1 MAGPRRLLG
10 QILKEQGLVTEFDI
24 QQAVKLQRE
33 KGGALGKI
41 MIDQGMISQENLT
54 SALAEQAGMEAIDLD
69 RVEIPAEVIEM
80 VEPNVVETY
89 QIMPVAYDGT
99 TLTIALADPLNFT
112 ILDDLKFM
120 IPNVE
125 EIKPAVSNPDAVTR
139 AIERWYA
146 GRTETLEDVIGDLSK
161 SDDFLVKDAREEIPD
176 VEQLE
181 KDINAT
187 PVVKLLNMVLLQ
199 AIKDRASDI
208 HFEPFE
214 KEFKIRYR
222 VDGVLYEM
230 MPPPIQLARAVIS
243 RIKVMSNLDIAEAR
257 LPQDGRIELNIGG
270 RPVDLRVSTLP
281 TMYGESCVLRVL
293 DRSNVSLDLEQLGLR
308 ADELRILRGVIQKP
322 NGIILVTGPTGSGK
336 TTTLYSCVNETNT
349 IDLKIITTED
359 PVEYDIPG
367 VIQVPINEEI
377 GVTFAA
383 CLRSI
388 LRQDPDKILV
398 GEIRDLETSQIAVE
412 SSLTGH
418 IVFSTVHTTDAPS
431 AIVRLVDLGLEPFLI
446 TATLEAIVG
455 QRLVR
460 RICINC
466 RQEYMPTDDELMELE
481 LTRSEV
487 AGRHFYYGQ
496 GCKAC
501 NGTGYKGRIAI
512 FEIMTITDRIRD
524 MIMAQASSAEL
535 RRVAQEEGMRTLREA
550 GLLHIFDGI
559 STIEEVVKETVAS
572 AM

>member
-1 MAGPRRLLG
+1 MPGPRRLLG
-10 QILKEQGLVTEFDI
+10 QILKDQGLVTEFDI

-41 MIDQGMISQENLT
+41 MIDQGMIAQDNLT
-54 SALAEQAGMEAIDLD
+54 AALAEQAGMEAIDLD
-69 RVEIPAEVIEM
+69 RIDVPAEVIEM

-89 QIMPVAYDGT
+89 QIMPVAYDGR
-99 TLTIALADPLNFT
+99 TLTVALADPLNFT
-112 ILDDLKFM
+112 VLDDLKFM

-125 EIKPAVSNPDAVTR
+125 EIKPAVSNPEAVTR

-161 SDDFLVKDAREEIPD
+161 SDEFILKDDRAEIPD

-243 RIKVMSNLDIAEAR
+243 RIKVMSSLDIAETR

-293 DRSNVSLDLEQLGLR
+293 DRSSVNLDLEQLGLR

-336 TTTLYSCVNETNT
+336 TTTLYSCINETNT

-512 FEIMTITDRIRD
+512 FEIMTISDRLRD
-524 MIMAQASSAEL
+524 MIMAQASAAEL

-559 STIEEVVKETVAS
+559 TTIEEVVKETVAS

>member
-1 MAGPRRLLG
+1 
-10 QILKEQGLVTEFDI
+10 
-24 QQAVKLQRE
+24 
-33 KGGALGKI
+33 
-41 MIDQGMISQENLT
+41 
-54 SALAEQAGMEAIDLD
+54 
-69 RVEIPAEVIEM
+69 
-80 VEPNVVETY
+80 
-89 QIMPVAYDGT
+89 
-99 TLTIALADPLNFT
+99 
-112 ILDDLKFM
+112 
-120 IPNVE
+120 
-125 EIKPAVSNPDAVTR
+125 
-139 AIERWYA
+139 
-146 GRTETLEDVIGDLSK
+146 
-161 SDDFLVKDAREEIPD
+161 
-176 VEQLE
+176 
-181 KDINAT
+181 
-187 PVVKLLNMVLLQ
+187 
-199 AIKDRASDI
+199 
-208 HFEPFE
+208 
-214 KEFKIRYR
+214 
-222 VDGVLYEM
+222 

-243 RIKVMSNLDIAEAR
+243 RIKVMSSLDIAETR

-293 DRSNVSLDLEQLGLR
+293 DRSSVNLDLEQLGLR

-336 TTTLYSCVNETNT
+336 TTTLYSCINETNT

-512 FEIMTITDRIRD
+512 FEIMTISDRLRD
-524 MIMAQASSAEL
+524 MIMAQASAAEL

-559 STIEEVVKETVAS
+559 TTIEEVVKETVAS